1 MEERVR
7 PGQSLVRLRS
17 PGTLK
22 CSARPIQLSTHS
34 PLVRQVAACVRR
46 SILPHSSQQ
55 RSLLAP
61 ASAHALGESDLL
73 TAKEARASRG
83 RARRRASALCLTFVS
98 SSPCR
103 STSSS
108 SASTW
113 TRGEGRGRGP
123 TVGVRASASA
133 SGQACLRGFRDARA
147 RTRRFHR
154 LTVSARAAPATGQC
168 ACRGKARALGRLAE
182 RPQRVSTLSALLS
195 FSRARVRTSSA
206 SELLTSSRTRSTGS
220 KRGERLRQ
228 SAAVL
233 PSVDDGQGK
242 QDQLARVGIVAH
254 LVPPAVLVGEPNK
267 RASCGFRERA

>member
-34 PLVRQVAACVRR
+34 PLVRQVAACAAR
-46 SILPHSSQQ
+46 SSRTR

-61 ASAHALGESDLL
+61 ASAQALGDSDLL
-73 TAKEARASRG
+73 TAREARASRG
-83 RARRRASALCLTFVS
+83 RARRRASALCSTFVS
-98 SSPCR
+98 SSSCR
-103 STSSS
+103 SSSS
-108 SASTW
+108 SLSASTW

-154 LTVSARAAPATGQC
+154 LTLSARAAPATGQC

-182 RPQRVSTLSALLS
+182 GPQRVSTLSALLS
-195 FSRARVRTSSA
+195 SSRARVRTSSA

-233 PSVDDGQGK
+233 PSVYDGQGK
-242 QDQLARVGIVAH
+242 QDQLARVGIVAL
-254 LVPPAVLVGEPNK
+254 LVPPALVGEPNK